1 MLKFCSIFLL
11 LSCLFACAIVKPSKH
26 LTLYVS
32 ENTVTCYAGEL
43 LKQCLLV
50 KYTSEQAEWEYFYD
64 DIDGFDYQRGT
75 AYQIQVKVDEVSKPP
90 ADASSMRYT
99 LVNIVSQTRIA
110 PSEHVAETAEQ
121 TNPKSKGLPLTD
133 SQWIIEYFNNPG
145 LEVVT
150 KNCHLTIDR
159 KTQAVSGSDGCNALF
174 GQAVV
179 AGDSLSFTGMGSTK
193 KMCQSMEQPSLFNQN
208 LSQVNRYK
216 IVGGELFLYMDDTLL
231 MTLESFR

>member
-50 KYTSEQAEWEYFYD
+50 KYTTEQAEWEYFYD

-90 ADASSMRYT
+90 SCLEHRRILWDRPLFAGRSVSILHFFSEKNFFLVGQPFFLKNFFFSLVFYFLSSF
-99 LVNIVSQTRIA
+99 SF
-110 PSEHVAETAEQ
+110 S
-121 TNPKSKGLPLTD
+121 S
-133 SQWIIEYFNNPG
+133 F
-145 LEVVT
+145 
-150 KNCHLTIDR
+150 
-159 KTQAVSGSDGCNALF
+159 LF
-174 GQAVV
+174 
-179 AGDSLSFTGMGSTK
+179 F
-193 KMCQSMEQPSLFNQN
+193 LF
-208 LSQVNRYK
+208 
-216 IVGGELFLYMDDTLL
+216 FLYF
-231 MTLESFR
+231 S